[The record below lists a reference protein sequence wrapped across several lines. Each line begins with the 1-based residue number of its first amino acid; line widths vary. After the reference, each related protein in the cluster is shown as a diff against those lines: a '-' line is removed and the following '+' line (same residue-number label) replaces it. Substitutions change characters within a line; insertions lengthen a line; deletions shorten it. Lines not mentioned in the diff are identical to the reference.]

1 MPEIIDCPVP
11 DTPFYRQH
19 ALTLCSSYKHWTGK
33 DLLPE
38 FNNHRQCILTLFE
51 APFVLVSHGTE
62 QDSIFNFGNRAALTL
77 FEMKWEDF
85 IRLPS
90 RKSADADNQEDRARL
105 MASVSARGYATDCRG
120 TRISASSKR
129 FLITG
134 ATVWNVVND
143 QGAYYGQAAM
153 FTNWSYL

>member
-1 MPEIIDCPVP
+1 MAESMDCPVP

-19 ALTLCSSYKHWTGK
+19 ALLLCSSYRHWTGK
-33 DLLPE
+33 DLLPDSDDQ
-38 FNNHRQCILTLFE
+38 RQRLLALFE

-62 QDSIFNFGNRAALTL
+62 EDSIFNFGNRAALTL

-90 RKSADADNQEDRARL
+90 RQSADADNQEDRARL

-120 TRISASSKR
+120 VRITASGRR

-134 ATVWNVVND
+134 ATVWNVVD
-143 QGAYYGQAAM
+143 AQGTYHGQAAM
-153 FTNWSYL
+153 FTHWSYL